1 MSNHMNFKCFSCTKI
16 ISKRPC
22 CTVCLLELNA
32 DDVDINN
39 TLGSAEYSSEGI
51 AQTENQVI
59 ISTA

>member
-1 MSNHMNFKCFSCTKI
+1 MLILHQDYQQETML
-16 ISKRPC
+16 
-22 CTVCLLELNA
+22 CLLELNA
-32 DDVDINN
+32 DDEDINN